1 MRRLLFKDCTR
12 KELEKLF
19 SIKQVNNL
27 PSLDEWL
34 STPFEIDDIHRTVLG
49 WSKER
54 LAYNFLDWNEQ
65 ELAMNFIRPI
75 VSLVDYSDK
84 EGRFNEFNERN
95 LTAVINDIELFGYP
109 DGIIASGR
117 REPEIPIFCLHEYKK
132 ELDSSGDPIGQV
144 MGAMLVSQVL
154 NFNSTPT
161 YGCWI
166 AGSNW
171 YFLVLEDRNYAISR
185 GFNGTTDDIFE
196 IYRILQVLKSIIIKI
211 TTQ

>member
-65 ELAMNFIRPI
+65 ELAMNFIGPI

-154 NFNSTPT
+154 NFNNNPI

-171 YFLVLEDRNYAISR
+171 YFLVLEDKNYAISR
-185 GFNGTTDDIFE
+185 GYNGTTDDIFE
-196 IYRILQVLKSIIIKI
+196 IYRILQVLKATIIKI

>member
-65 ELAMNFIRPI
+65 ELAMNFIGPI

>member
-19 SIKQVNNL
+19 SLKQVNQLN
-27 PSLDEWL
+27 SLDEWL
-34 STPFEIDDIHRTVLG
+34 AMPFEIDDIHRTVLG

-54 LAYNFLDWNEQ
+54 LIFNFLDWNEQ
-65 ELAMNFIRPI
+65 ELALNFIGPI
-75 VSLVDYSDK
+75 ISLVDYSDK

-95 LTAVINDIELFGYP
+95 LNAIINEIELFGYP

-144 MGAMLVSQVL
+144 MGAMLVSQFL
-154 NFNSTPT
+154 NNNNQPI

-171 YFLVLEDRNYAISR
+171 YFLVLEKNSYAISR

-196 IYRILQVLKSIIIKI
+196 IYKILQGLKTLIIERV
-211 TTQ
+211 TQ

>member
-65 ELAMNFIRPI
+65 ELAMNFIGPI

-196 IYRILQVLKSIIIKI
+196 IYRILQVLKSIVIKI

>member
-1 MRRLLFKDCTR
+1 MRRLLFEDCTR

-65 ELAMNFIRPI
+65 ELAMNFIGPI

-95 LTAVINDIELFGYP
+95 LTAIINRHYVNL
-109 DGIIASGR
+109 
-117 REPEIPIFCLHEYKK
+117 IFY
-132 ELDSSGDPIGQV
+132 
-144 MGAMLVSQVL
+144 
-154 NFNSTPT
+154 N
-161 YGCWI
+161 
-166 AGSNW
+166 
-171 YFLVLEDRNYAISR
+171 
-185 GFNGTTDDIFE
+185 
-196 IYRILQVLKSIIIKI
+196 
-211 TTQ
+211 